1 MYGSMQKPHDCG
13 LLCNL
18 SRPVFARGSALHGG
32 QAVVTDRER
41 SMLMLKMKP

>member
-18 SRPVFARGSALHGG
+18 SRPVFG
-32 QAVVTDRER
+32 QRLLITLRASGRNR
-41 SMLMLKMKP
+41 